1 MGKEEVMT
9 AIKLVA
15 LFVFYVMT
23 LKKFKF
29 SKTATFFD
37 IVVALGS
44 CLLLVGI
51 SKQECFLLSK
61 YIILAAFMFYLLR
74 GLMERLS
81 VKLGMAILSL
91 MQILYLSIPFLNLAY
106 YFQSGQGIGLDAIN
120 LQLKFWLWL

>member
-1 MGKEEVMT
+1 MGKEEVIT

-23 LKKFKF
+23 LRKFKF